1 MNALRRLRH
10 GARRFRQIAGAFI
23 RMDYIEEISYPL
35 GLVMKGA
42 QAFSGVIIWA
52 FVARLT
58 GTSGPSV
65 GGDYYTFVVI
75 GLVAMQVLHGGLN
88 GFSAQIGDMMQ
99 RGRLEMVLVEPIRW
113 RLLPFGLGQWV
124 LIRQVAVAGVM
135 VAASLLFG
143 ARYSLDGLL
152 VTVVVLILGIA
163 ATFTIGVLSASV
175 KVLSKR
181 SDPVLAIYQIA
192 ALVLSGVFYPVEV
205 LPSALRSLSWLV
217 PHTYVIAALRKT
229 LMPQGDLLPGM
240 SGGEAMLLLLAFCAI
255 AYPIS
260 LWLFGRSLDYGREMG
275 VLSGY

>member
-1 MNALRRLRH
+1 MSAIGSLIRRAGR
-10 GARRFRQIAGAFI
+10 ARQVSSAFV

-42 QAFSGVIIWA
+42 HAFSAVIVWA
-52 FVARLT
+52 FVAQHT

-65 GGDYYTFVVI
+65 AGDYYTFVVVGLI
-75 GLVAMQVLHGGLN
+75 GMQVLQGGLN
-88 GFSAQIGDMMQ
+88 GFSTQIGEMMQ

-113 RLLPFGLGQWV
+113 RLLPFGLGQWFI
-124 LIRQVAVAGVM
+124 IRQVLIAGLM
-135 VAASLLFG
+135 VAVSLLLG
-143 ARYSLDGLL
+143 ANYSWSGFPVALA
-152 VTVVVLILGIA
+152 VLILGIS
-163 ATFTIGVLSASV
+163 ATFTIGLLSASV

-181 SDPVLAIYQIA
+181 SDPVLALYQIA
-192 ALVLSGVFYPVEV
+192 ALVLSGVFYPVDV
-205 LPSALRSLSWLV
+205 LPSALRTLSWLV

-229 LMPQGDLLPGM
+229 LMPGGEVLPSI

-260 LWLFGRSLDYGREMG
+260 LWLFGRSLQYGREMG

>member
-1 MNALRRLRH
+1 MSFLRRLVH
-10 GARRFRQIAGAFI
+10 GVGRFRQIAGAFI

-42 QAFSGVIIWA
+42 HAFAGVVIWA
-52 FVARLT
+52 FVAEHT
-58 GTSGPSV
+58 GASGPSV

-75 GLVAMQVLHGGLN
+75 GLVGMQVLQGGLN

-124 LIRQVAVAGVM
+124 VIRQVLVAGLM
-135 VAASLLFG
+135 VVFSLVLG
-143 ARYSLDGLL
+143 ARYSLDGLVL
-152 VTVVVLILGIA
+152 ALVVLLLGIA

-205 LPSALRSLSWLV
+205 LPTALRAMSWLV

-229 LMPQGDLLPGM
+229 LMPRGELLPGI

-260 LWLFGRSLDYGREMG
+260 LWLFGRSLEYGRKMG